1 MWVGADRS
9 EAQHDWRVLGFAA
22 LSANLRIVLNLK
34 DAPFFYE
41 HFELKK
47 PSYF

>member
-1 MWVGADRS
+1 MWLGAECS
-9 EAQHDWRVLGFAA
+9 EAKYEWHVLGFAA